1 MENETKT
8 ARERAEAL
16 FNEHGVGWRGYDGE
30 NLMSLVVEFMEP
42 ELLREMMRL
51 YKEKGYDPVAALQKG
66 DNDGITGMSM
76 ALDVPDLL
84 PVLEEFGVER
94 FRPKLLP
101 AIPAESSDV
110 YDVYKAEVA
119 DGTWAKREMIQALAS
134 AAYDLHKAGKTP
146 YRHAPDGRPY
156 IVHPQA
162 VVKLLEKWGYNEAAD
177 FVTIAVGWGHDL
189 IEETVD
195 AAATEAAIRKA
206 VFADQGLAD
215 EVVAGIRKLSFNPP
229 PKDKTKTKEENCAIY
244 EAVKKDYILNIART
258 APINVLVVK
267 MADRLC
273 NTMDFLKAGNPWAK
287 NYLEQ
292 GRCLFERMG
301 EAKRPDL
308 IGESL
313 NEAQFGIAKMML
325 GGNDEEEAYEALEAL
340 RRWAADGNNEA
351 AVLAG
356 DVFVEGALTPQNLK
370 EAERLFRQASDRG
383 DDVARQ
389 RIESIGTR

>member
-1 MENETKT
+1 MNTETQT
-8 ARERAEAL
+8 ARQRAEEL
-16 FNEHGVGWRGYDGE
+16 FNEHGVDWRGYDGE
-30 NLMSLVVEFMEP
+30 NLMSLAVEFMDP
-42 ELLREMMRL
+42 ELLHEMMRL
-51 YKEKGYDPVAALQKG
+51 YKEKGYDPVAALQQG
-66 DNDGITGMSM
+66 DNDGIAGMRM
-76 ALDVPDLL
+76 ALDTPDLL
-84 PVLEEFGVER
+84 PVLEEFGVECY
-94 FRPKLLP
+94 RPKLLP

-119 DGTWAKREMIQALAS
+119 NGTWAKREMIQALAS
-134 AAYDLHKAGKTP
+134 TAYDLHKAGKTP

-156 IVHPQA
+156 IVHPRA

-177 FVTIAVGWGHDL
+177 FVTMAVGWGHDL

-195 AAATEAAIRKA
+195 AVATEAAIRKA
-206 VFADQGLAD
+206 VFTDQRLAD
-215 EVVAGIRKLSFNPP
+215 EVVAGIRRLSFNPP
-229 PKDKTKTKEENCAIY
+229 PKDMAKTKEENCAIY
-244 EAVKKDYILNIART
+244 DAAKKNYILNIAKT
-258 APINVLVVK
+258 VPINVLVVK

-356 DVFVEGALTPQNLK
+356 DVFVEGVLTPQNLK
-370 EAERLFRQASDRG
+370 EAERLFRLASDRG
-383 DDVARQ
+383 NDVARQ
-389 RIESIGTR
+389 RIEILGTR